1 MMQEQNDSKHD
12 LNNISIDSIY
22 PDDKQRPLQGD
33 SIKLLEQYSDNNC
46 CDRICLWWFFHS
58 SLGINKHNENSD
70 DKIKVCICCNLCTW
84 CCEFKCYKCKCC
96 VKELACCCFTCTFQ

>member
-33 SIKLLEQYSDNNC
+33 SIKLLEQYSENNC
-46 CDRICLWWFFHS
+46 
-58 SLGINKHNENSD
+58 D